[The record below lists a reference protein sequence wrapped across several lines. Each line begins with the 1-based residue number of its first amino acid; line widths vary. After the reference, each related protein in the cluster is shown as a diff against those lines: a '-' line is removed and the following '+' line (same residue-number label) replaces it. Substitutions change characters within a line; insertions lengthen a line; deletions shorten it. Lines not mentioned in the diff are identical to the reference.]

1 MENSFNIDI
10 TQSIFP
16 QFRFLIPAYL
26 TVIYYD
32 FNLPFI
38 KGRKLR
44 DSGKRN
50 LKMDIERIWKNT
62 QEELKISL
70 APAIFQ
76 TFVLKTQLISLENN
90 IAAIGCPNTYS
101 VDFNRKRHY
110 DIIKNALDNQTKNN
124 NTLTFIVQE
133 TLKTETDTSN
143 TPLFSYT
150 QNKVSNSS
158 LHPKYTFDTLVVGNS
173 NNFAFA
179 AAQGIVK
186 NPGLSYNPFF
196 IWGGVG
202 VGKTHLMQAIGHEL
216 LKKNPDLKIKYFSAE
231 TFGNELVNAL
241 KTKNMNQFKDKY
253 RNLDC
258 ILVDDIQFIAGK
270 EYTQEE
276 FFHTF
281 NSLHMNGKQV
291 ILTSDRKPSEINHLE
306 DRLVSRF
313 MGGLTVDIQLPDYEM
328 RIAIIS
334 KKIEEKGIK
343 ITPEAVE
350 FIANNVESNIREIE
364 GKLQQIMVQSLA
376 NQTEEIDLFFV
387 QNFFN
392 PNLRSNTYDLT
403 PKLNPRHI
411 ISVCAKHF
419 NIKTSELCGKSRKKE
434 LVTARHITAYLL
446 LTQINLPLEEVGHLL
461 GGRDH
466 TSIMHARDK

>member
-1 MENSFNIDI
+1 
-10 TQSIFP
+10 
-16 QFRFLIPAYL
+16 
-26 TVIYYD
+26 
-32 FNLPFI
+32 
-38 KGRKLR
+38 
-44 DSGKRN
+44 
-50 LKMDIERIWKNT
+50 MDNIERIWKNT
-62 QEELKISL
+62 QEELKITL

-90 IAAIGCPNTYS
+90 FAVIGCPNTYS
-101 VDFNRKRHY
+101 VDFNKKRHY
-110 DIIKNALDNQTKNN
+110 DIIKNALDNQTKNDN
-124 NTLTFIVQE
+124 SLNFIVQE
-133 TLKTETDTSN
+133 NLKSDFDNTNN
-143 TPLFSYT
+143 TPLFSYSP
-150 QNKVSNSS
+150 NKINNSS
-158 LHPKYTFDTLVVGNS
+158 LHPKYTFENLIVGNS

-216 LKKNPDLKIKYFSAE
+216 LKNNPDLKIKYFSAE
-231 TFGNELVNAL
+231 SFGNELVSAL
-241 KTKNMNQFKDKY
+241 KTKNMNQFKEKY

-270 EYTQEE
+270 EYTQQE

-281 NSLHMNGKQV
+281 NALHMNGKQV
-291 ILTSDRKPSEINHLE
+291 VLTSDRKPSEIDHLE

-334 KKIEEKGIK
+334 QKIEEKGIS

-350 FIANNVESNIREIE
+350 FLANNTESNIREIE
-364 GKLQQIMVQSLA
+364 GKLQQIAVQSLS
-376 NQTEEIDLFFV
+376 QQIGEIDLSFV

-392 PNLRSNTYDLT
+392 PNSRSNAYELTTKLT
-403 PKLNPRHI
+403 PRHV

-419 NIKTSELCGKSRKKE
+419 NIKTSDLCGKSRKKE
-434 LVTARHITAYLL
+434 LVNARHITAYLL

-466 TSIMHARDK
+466 TSIMHARDKITNDFSTNPQTRQLINQIKSNF

>member
-1 MENSFNIDI
+1 
-10 TQSIFP
+10 
-16 QFRFLIPAYL
+16 
-26 TVIYYD
+26 
-32 FNLPFI
+32 
-38 KGRKLR
+38 
-44 DSGKRN
+44 
-50 LKMDIERIWKNT
+50 MDIERLWKNT

-76 TFVLKTQLISLENN
+76 TFLLKTQLVSLENN
-90 IAAIGCPNTYS
+90 VATIGCPNTYS
-101 VDFNRKRHY
+101 VDFNKKRY
-110 DIIKNALDNQTKNN
+110 YEIIKNALDNQTKNDN
-124 NTLTFIVQE
+124 ILNFIVQE
-133 TLKTETDTSN
+133 TVKNDSENTNN

-150 QNKVSNSS
+150 HKVNNSS

-231 TFGNELVNAL
+231 TFGNELVSAL
-241 KTKNMNQFKDKY
+241 KTKTMNQFKDKY

-291 ILTSDRKPSEINHLE
+291 ILTSDRKPSEIDHLE

-334 KKIEEKGIK
+334 QKIEEKGIK

-350 FIANNVESNIREIE
+350 FIANNIESNIREIE
-364 GKLQQIMVQSLA
+364 GKLQQITVQSLS
-376 NQTEEIDLFFV
+376 QQIGEIDITFV

-392 PNLRSNTYDLT
+392 PNLNTNNYELT
-403 PKLNPRHI
+403 TRINPRHI
-411 ISVCAKHF
+411 ISICAKHF
-419 NIKTSELCGKSRKKE
+419 NIKTSELCGKSRKKD

-466 TSIMHARDK
+466 TSIMHARDKIHTDFSTNPQTRQLINQIKSAF

>member
-1 MENSFNIDI
+1 
-10 TQSIFP
+10 
-16 QFRFLIPAYL
+16 
-26 TVIYYD
+26 
-32 FNLPFI
+32 
-38 KGRKLR
+38 
-44 DSGKRN
+44 
-50 LKMDIERIWKNT
+50 MDIERLWKNT

-76 TFVLKTQLISLENN
+76 TFLLKTQLVSLENN
-90 IAAIGCPNTYS
+90 VATIGCPNTYS
-101 VDFNRKRHY
+101 VDFNKKRY
-110 DIIKNALDNQTKNN
+110 YEIIKNALDNQTKNDN
-124 NTLTFIVQE
+124 ILNFIVQE
-133 TLKTETDTSN
+133 TVKNDSENTNN

-150 QNKVSNSS
+150 HKVNTSS

-231 TFGNELVNAL
+231 TFGNELVSAL
-241 KTKNMNQFKDKY
+241 KTKTMNQFKDKY

-291 ILTSDRKPSEINHLE
+291 ILTSDRKPSEIDHLE

-334 KKIEEKGIK
+334 QKIEEKGIK

-350 FIANNVESNIREIE
+350 FIANNIESNIREIE
-364 GKLQQIMVQSLA
+364 GKLQQITVQSLS
-376 NQTEEIDLFFV
+376 QQIGEIDITFV

-392 PNLRSNTYDLT
+392 PNLNTNNYELT
-403 PKLNPRHI
+403 TRINPRHI
-411 ISVCAKHF
+411 ISICAKHF
-419 NIKTSELCGKSRKKE
+419 NIKTSELCGKSRKKD

-466 TSIMHARDK
+466 TSIMHARDKIHTDFSTNPQTRQLINQIKSAF

>member
-1 MENSFNIDI
+1 
-10 TQSIFP
+10 
-16 QFRFLIPAYL
+16 
-26 TVIYYD
+26 
-32 FNLPFI
+32 
-38 KGRKLR
+38 
-44 DSGKRN
+44 
-50 LKMDIERIWKNT
+50 MDNIERLWKNT
-62 QEELKISL
+62 QEELKITL

-76 TFVLKTQLISLENN
+76 TFLLKTQLISLENN
-90 IAAIGCPNTYS
+90 VATIACPNTYS
-101 VDFNRKRHY
+101 VDFNKKRYY
-110 DIIKNALDNQTKNN
+110 DVIKSALDHQSKADNLLNFVVQNFVKNEDQS
-124 NTLTFIVQE
+124 TQ
-133 TLKTETDTSN
+133 N

-150 QNKVSNSS
+150 PNPSNHSN
-158 LHPKYTFDTLVVGNS
+158 LHPKYTFENLIVGNS
-173 NNFAFA
+173 NNFAYA

-231 TFGNELVNAL
+231 SFGNELVSAL
-241 KTKNMNQFKDKY
+241 KTKSMNQFKDKY

-270 EYTQEE
+270 EYTQQE

-281 NSLHMNGKQV
+281 NALHMNGKQV
-291 ILTSDRKPSEINHLE
+291 ILTSDRKPSEIDHLE

-334 KKIEEKGIK
+334 KKIEEKGIS

-350 FIANNVESNIREIE
+350 FLANNIESNIREIE
-364 GKLQQIMVQSLA
+364 GKLQQIIVQSLSQQIQ
-376 NQTEEIDLFFV
+376 NIDLSFV
-387 QNFFN
+387 QQFLN
-392 PNLRSNTYDLT
+392 PSSNTLNSNQKA
-403 PKLNPRHI
+403 PQLNPRHI
-411 ISVCAKHF
+411 ISLCAKHF
-419 NIKTSELCGKSRKKE
+419 NIKTSDLCGKSRKKE

-466 TSIMHARDK
+466 TSIMHARDKVQNDFSTNTQTRQLINQIITTF